1 MCTRPTPTYRSVSAS
16 AGALSVS
23 AVNALQALAL
33 LLLALA
39 TAPVRQL
46 AWFRHPR
53 RTAALAHVDVQVH
66 LGDRACV
73 AELESIVWNT
83 LARSQ
88 QTWAPLPLPLDR
100 VVIGAGF
107 PATGRADIYDG
118 FLGLADA
125 GVDGQTA
132 ERRRVVVSLGV
143 RDGTRDLDGWEIAGA
158 LAAQIQLLVD
168 ERCREHRSLTAPV
181 VMAAP
186 ATTRLARPGTVD
198 GLDPAGQTAPPREA
212 HATQPAVATAD
223 QTTDMPMSEEVPR
236 LAELLATVQKGQPLV
251 AAGPSSNGTHQ

>member
-16 AGALSVS
+16 AGALGVSVL
-23 AVNALQALAL
+23 NALQALAL

-53 RTAALAHVDVQVH
+53 RTAALGQVDVQVH

-83 LARSQ
+83 LARAQ

-100 VVIGAGF
+100 VVVGAGF
-107 PATGRADIYDG
+107 PATGRSDIYEE
-118 FLGLADA
+118 FLQLAETGA
-125 GVDGQTA
+125 EGKAA

-143 RDGTRDLDGWEIAGA
+143 RDGARDLDGWEIAGA

-168 ERCREHRSLTAPV
+168 EHCREHRSLTVPV
-181 VMAAP
+181 VTAAP
-186 ATTRLARPGTVD
+186 ATTRLARPGTLD
-198 GLDPAGQTAPPREA
+198 GQDPADQPAPAREA
-212 HATQPAVATAD
+212 HPTQPAVATPD
-223 QTTDMPMSEEVPR
+223 RTTDKPMSEEVPR

-251 AAGPSSNGTHQ
+251 AAGPATNGTHP